1 MSEPQDG
8 AAATRARLARIRAAI
23 DGIDA
28 EILERLNRRAE
39 LALEVG
45 RVKERQG
52 AAFYVPGREEDLVRR
67 LQDANPGPFPD
78 QAIRPVWKEIISASL
93 SLEKSL
99 TVAYFGPQ
107 GTFTHQACLKQFG
120 LSAQFLPVRTISDVF
135 DAVEKGKT
143 PYGVIPIENTT
154 EGVVNHTLD
163 MFLRSELKI
172 VAEVLLRVS
181 HNLLNL
187 SGRAEDV
194 CHIYSHPQPLGQCR
208 SWLQQHFPEIPV
220 LDATSTAQA
229 AKLAAEDPD
238 AAAVA
243 SALAA
248 DLYGLRTVE
257 ARIEDNADN
266 FTRFLVIGREIPER
280 GASSKTSILFAVRDA
295 VGALYRM
302 LQPFYECEV
311 NLTKIESRPSKE
323 RAWQYVFFVDMEG
336 HVDDAP
342 LQRALSRLEP
352 QCHFVKVLGSYPE
365 AKLPE

>member
-1 MSEPQDG
+1 MSAQPDT
-8 AAATRARLARIRAAI
+8 AATRAHLAEIRTAI
-23 DGIDA
+23 DAIDR
-28 EILERLNRRAE
+28 EILERLNRRAA

-52 AAFYVPGREEDLVRR
+52 GAFYVPSREEDLVRR
-67 LQDANPGPFPD
+67 LQQGNPGPFPD
-78 QAIRPVWKEIISASL
+78 AAIRTVWKEIISASL
-93 SLEKSL
+93 SLEKPL
-99 TVAYFGPQ
+99 TVAYLGPQ
-107 GTFTHQACLKQFG
+107 GTFTHQACRKQFG
-120 LSAQFLPVRTISDVF
+120 LSARYQPARTIPEVF

-143 PYGVIPIENTT
+143 PYGVIPVENTT

-163 MFLRSELKI
+163 MFLRSDLKI

-181 HNLLNL
+181 HNLLSL
-187 SGRAEDV
+187 SGKTEDV
-194 CHIYSHPQPLGQCR
+194 RRIYSHPQPLGQCR
-208 SWLQQHFPEIPV
+208 GWLEQHFPDVPV

-229 AKLAAEDPD
+229 AKLAAEDPE

-243 SALAA
+243 SELAA

-257 ARIEDNADN
+257 ARIEDNPDN
-266 FTRFLVIGREIPER
+266 FTRFLVVGREIPER
-280 GASSKTSILFAVRDA
+280 GTANKTSILFAVRDA

-336 HVDDAP
+336 HVDDERV
-342 LQRALSRLEP
+342 QMALARLEP
-352 QCHFVKVLGSYPE
+352 QCHFLKVLGSYPE
-365 AKLPE
+365 AQVPG